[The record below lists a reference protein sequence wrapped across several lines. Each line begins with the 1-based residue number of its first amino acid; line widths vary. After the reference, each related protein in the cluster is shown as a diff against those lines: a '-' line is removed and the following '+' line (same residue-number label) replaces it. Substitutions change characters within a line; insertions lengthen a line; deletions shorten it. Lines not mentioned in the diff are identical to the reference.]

1 MIRCSPDN
9 VKFVCDG
16 LDHPEGLNFSSDG
29 TLFAGG
35 EAGQIY
41 RIDCSTGES
50 ECMAE
55 LGGFVGGVC
64 TDADGNIYACN
75 AGRNQVNR
83 IGPGGEVEVYSS
95 GTGEHPLVFP
105 NYCAFDADG
114 NLFFTTSGEYFHEK
128 GTGKL
133 FVVTAKGET
142 RCIHPGPFRFANGIC
157 IDPEESRLYLV
168 QSSAQNI
175 LVFDL
180 DGPDVASRQPVRIF
194 DLEPDTVPDGLALD
208 RERNLYI
215 AFYLPD
221 QIGVI
226 RPDGRFEVLYRDFT
240 AALLARPTNVALR
253 TNAIYFTNLGK
264 YHIGRIEHPL
274 EPLDVVRP

>member
-1 MIRCSPDN
+1 MIRCSPEN
-9 VKFVCDG
+9 VRFVCAG
-16 LDHPEGLNFSSDG
+16 LDHPEGLNFASDG

-41 RIDCSTGES
+41 RIDCSSGEWK
-50 ECMAE
+50 CIAE

-64 TDADGNIYACN
+64 ADAEGSIYACN
-75 AGRNQVNR
+75 AGRNRVNR
-83 IGPGGEVEVYSS
+83 ISPRGEVEVYSS
-95 GTGEHPLVFP
+95 GTEEHPLVIP
-105 NYCAFDADG
+105 NYCAFGADG
-114 NLFFTTSGEYFHEK
+114 NLFFTTSGEYFHEQ

-133 FVVTAKGET
+133 FVVTAEGET
-142 RCIHPGPFRFANGIC
+142 RCIHPGPFRFANGLC

-168 QSSAQNI
+168 QSTAQNI
-175 LVFDL
+175 LMFDL
-180 DGPDVASRQPVRIF
+180 DGPNLASRQPVSTL

-208 RERNLYI
+208 QERNLYVG
-215 AFYLPD
+215 FYLPD

-226 RPDGRFEVLYRDFT
+226 RPNGRFEVLYRDFT
-240 AALLARPTNVALR
+240 AELLARPTNVALQR
-253 TNAIYFTNLGK
+253 DAIYFANLGK